1 MARKAEPVRP
11 LILPARHCEA
21 QAFRSDSSQ
30 GFTLLE
36 SLIALAVV
44 TMALTVL
51 ARVHVQTLR
60 AEAMSKALDGAR
72 LRMET
77 VVSDVLLGA
86 DPLAIVEEAR
96 QEGWLVKFEPG
107 GLDGGGSAYPSWT
120 VAASNYPSVGVT
132 VHLRMRA
139 VK

>member
-1 MARKAEPVRP
+1 VE
-11 LILPARHCEA
+11 
-21 QAFRSDSSQ
+21 

-44 TMALTVL
+44 TMTLTML

-60 AEAMSKALDGAR
+60 AEAMSQALDGAR

-77 VVSDVLLGA
+77 VVSDILLGA
-86 DPLAIVEEAR
+86 DPLAIVEESR
-96 QEGWLVKFEPG
+96 KEGWLVRFEPG
-107 GLDGGGSAYPSWT
+107 GMGGGNSAYPSWT
-120 VAASNYPSVGVT
+120 VAASNYPSAEVT